1 MGRRSELV
9 DRHTVRVGKA
19 NKSEFKV
26 ACVHCRNA
34 GIESLFVSRTDAVV
48 RHLAHCGA
56 YTGPIPKLVGT
67 NRKQAQI
74 VYEPAAAA
82 HGRSSNEIGDS
93 FNGLLQLNNS
103 SSNENKLVE
112 VKGDDDWHSQMEKL
126 LLRSIVSGGLSF
138 GIVEDE
144 SFCEFLQ
151 FISPQ
156 LKANP
161 QLIPSHENLTGRI
174 LENADQDLKRELS
187 EELNNSQSLTLC
199 VDCWINSADRLI
211 MGFVLKTASR
221 SFAWKWKEV
230 DGDNSSTNVLRE
242 SVIDPDVVAN
252 SHGDKVDD
260 DRFSKIL
267 IETVSDADIHDKII
281 GTVIT
286 QRALKYFDEINIE
299 YVQSLKPSL
308 LMLLCYDQEIQG
320 LLFDCLNALPEMKG
334 AIACCNDVTRFFS
347 QSAAAREV
355 LKNQQQ
361 SLGEPSF
368 MFNKIITT
376 DCKSSVNILKAFV
389 ECGTSIQRALYMCQA
404 DDNTFDAVL
413 QQEMVNIQLS
423 FGDKLNLLPYAIKLM
438 ESLIDYQDQSKNGT
452 RLRMVLP
459 AAFKFYTALV
469 DIESKSGE
477 NINTSEL
484 KLLVNGRLQT
494 WDIKLLILAT
504 IFDPNVRQTIFN
516 KNVVNTRLLIEICE
530 DVHLR
535 LFGSECSTILTQSFV
550 KYLNGEGWPFSDEKF
565 NAFPVDWYWKPL
577 TKNDFEELS
586 RLGSRLE
593 SFIVGGVDADKLFK
607 DMGSIHSVL
616 KRTDSS
622 NNNDL
627 VQFLENAEPANAA
640 DAKQAF
646 TFEDLINGLVGIH

>member
-1 MGRRSELV
+1 
-9 DRHTVRVGKA
+9 
-19 NKSEFKV
+19 
-26 ACVHCRNA
+26 
-34 GIESLFVSRTDAVV
+34 
-48 RHLAHCGA
+48 
-56 YTGPIPKLVGT
+56 
-67 NRKQAQI
+67 
-74 VYEPAAAA
+74 
-82 HGRSSNEIGDS
+82 
-93 FNGLLQLNNS
+93 
-103 SSNENKLVE
+103 
-112 VKGDDDWHSQMEKL
+112 
-126 LLRSIVSGGLSF
+126 
-138 GIVEDE
+138 
-144 SFCEFLQ
+144 
-151 FISPQ
+151 
-156 LKANP
+156 
-161 QLIPSHENLTGRI
+161 
-174 LENADQDLKRELS
+174 
-187 EELNNSQSLTLC
+187 
-199 VDCWINSADRLI
+199 
-211 MGFVLKTASR
+211 
-221 SFAWKWKEV
+221 
-230 DGDNSSTNVLRE
+230 
-242 SVIDPDVVAN
+242 
-252 SHGDKVDD
+252 
-260 DRFSKIL
+260 
-267 IETVSDADIHDKII
+267 
-281 GTVIT
+281 
-286 QRALKYFDEINIE
+286 
-299 YVQSLKPSL
+299 
-308 LMLLCYDQEIQG
+308 
-320 LLFDCLNALPEMKG
+320 
-334 AIACCNDVTRFFS
+334 
-347 QSAAAREV
+347 
-355 LKNQQQ
+355 
-361 SLGEPSF
+361 
-368 MFNKIITT
+368 
-376 DCKSSVNILKAFV
+376 
-389 ECGTSIQRALYMCQA
+389 MCQA

-516 KNVVNTRLLIEICE
+516 KNVVNTKLLIEICE
-530 DVHLR
+530 DVHLP

-616 KRTDSS
+616 KSTDSS